1 MIRLMKAAIRGV
13 KAELAA
19 GQSGWEV
26 ALNGVPLPMAGR
38 ISNAGTSVSADSV
51 MTLSA
56 VWACV
61 SRTASVIASLPL
73 DMYQR
78 DSGAGRQFVDD
89 DLAGLLTESPNSE
102 QTGFEFWEGMVAH
115 TVLRGNGV
123 AEKLYVGNR
132 LVGLRPLTNCE
143 PYRNSDGALTYSFWD
158 RGQKT
163 ELPAAKVFHIRGFGA
178 GDGLG
183 LSAIQYGVQSM
194 GSALAADETSS
205 TFFANGMM
213 PSGVISSEQTLTPD
227 QRDQLQTMLGS
238 YVGSKRAGKIM
249 TLEAGLKYQQLQMK
263 PEDAQLLETRRFQV
277 EDVCRWFG
285 TPPII
290 IGHSAAGQ
298 TMWGTGVE
306 ATMLSWL
313 TMGVNPIL
321 RRIEKRIQKDFVLPI
336 KGKKFFFEFNREA
349 MLQMDST
356 AKAAL
361 LSQMVSNGIISR
373 DEARAKLNE
382 PARGGA
388 ADALMAQTAMAPID
402 SLKGSTP

>member
-1 MIRLMKAAIRGV
+1 MIRFMKAAVRGV

-19 GQSGWEV
+19 GQSGWDV
-26 ALNGVPLPMAGR
+26 LVNGVPLPLAGK
-38 ISNAGTSVSADSV
+38 ISKAGTSVSAESV

-78 DSGAGRQFVDD
+78 GEGTNRSYVDD
-89 DLAGLLTESPNSE
+89 DLAGLLTESPNAE
-102 QTGFEFWEGMVAH
+102 QTAFEFWEGMVAH
-115 TVLRGNGV
+115 TVLRGNGC
-123 AEKLYVGNR
+123 AERLMIGNR

-143 PYRNSDGALTYSFWD
+143 PYRNSDGVLAYAYWD
-158 RGQKT
+158 RGKRV
-163 ELPAAKVFHIRGFGA
+163 ELPREKVFHIRGFGA

-183 LSAIQYGVQSM
+183 LSAITYGVQSM
-194 GSALAADETSS
+194 GSALAADETAS
-205 TFFANGMM
+205 TFFANSMM
-213 PSGVISSEQTLTPD
+213 PAGVLTSDQTLD
-227 QRDQLQTMLGS
+227 EVQRTQLQDMLQA
-238 YVGSKRAGKIM
+238 YVGSTRGGKIL
-249 TLEAGLKYQQLQMK
+249 TLEAGLKYQQLQMN
-263 PEDAQLLETRRFQV
+263 PEDAQLLETRRFHV

-290 IGHSAAGQ
+290 IGHSSAGQ

-321 RRIEKRIQKDFVLPI
+321 RRIEKRIQKDLVMPI
-336 KGKKFFFEFNREA
+336 KGKRFFFEFNREA

-388 ADALMAQTAMAPID
+388 AGALMAQTAMAPID
-402 SLKGSTP
+402 SLKGNTP